1 MFGNR
6 MLSKFCSIF
15 VRKRAPATDQ
25 ERRDRYNHSME
36 LALNL
41 VWMFTAVVL
50 LGLWHR
56 HAPRRGVGRLLQAS
70 ALMALVLL
78 LLPVV
83 SVTDDLHFS
92 AVASETELGHRR
104 EHHLAPLP
112 PIHPA
117 ALPALF
123 PARVDLV
130 FFDELV
136 QRVLPAPRP
145 ASTQSA
151 LPFSLAHRPPP
162 VA

>member
-1 MFGNR
+1 
-6 MLSKFCSIF
+6 
-15 VRKRAPATDQ
+15 
-25 ERRDRYNHSME
+25 ME

-56 HAPRRGVGRLLQAS
+56 YAPRRGAGRLLQAA
-70 ALMALVLL
+70 ALIALILL

-92 AVASETELGHRR
+92 AVASETELGQRR

-117 ALPALF
+117 ALPALL
-123 PARVDLV
+123 PASVNFV
-130 FFDELV
+130 FFEEFV

-145 ASTQSA
+145 SSTRSP
-151 LPFSLAHRPPP
+151 LPLSLGKRPPP